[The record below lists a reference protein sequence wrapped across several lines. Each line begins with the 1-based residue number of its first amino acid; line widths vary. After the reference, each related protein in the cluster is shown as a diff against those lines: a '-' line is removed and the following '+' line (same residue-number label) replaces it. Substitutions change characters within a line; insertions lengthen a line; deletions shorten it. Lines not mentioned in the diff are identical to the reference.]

1 MKKAGLIAAAFIAGM
16 ILLANTGHIIGLAI
30 SAAIL
35 YFAFKGFMKTDSTGK
50 KILWAIVGFIAL
62 CASASNLPAI
72 IGLAAF
78 YALIKIVKS
87 LKGTK
92 QEREHRSDDP
102 FVNFESQWSEIN
114 KSK

>member
-1 MKKAGLIAAAFIAGM
+1 MKRAGLIAAAFIAGI

-50 KILWAIVGFIAL
+50 KIIWAIAGLIAL
-62 CASASNLPAI
+62 SASLSNFPAI
-72 IGLAAF
+72 IGLAAL
-78 YALIKIVKS
+78 YAFIKIVKS
-87 LKGTK
+87 LKGK
-92 QEREHRSDDP
+92 QQERENRSDDP
-102 FVNFESQWSEIN
+102 FVNFERQWSEIN